1 MTTHPLIFHNLLC
14 EGPQTLIFVAA
25 PPPEH
30 PKSCNMYCYCRCRC
44 LCFCDV
50 VVELHTQCICVCVE
64 LKCYSGASRSNRGGN
79 ELGGWRGVFSNGR
92 GGGLLCPCKY
102 NFMCVCVC
110 TPVNLYYTFIFM
122 ICIHLYLLFSS
133 VCVCVY
139 VCVCVC
145 GMRESNRGQ
154 TVCGTSVYNLGGNS
168 GSFWIMT
175 TMPM

>member
-14 EGPQTLIFVAA
+14 DGPQTLIFVAA
-25 PPPEH
+25 PPPPEH

-44 LCFCDV
+44 LCFCGV
-50 VVELHTQCICVCVE
+50 VVEFHTRCICVCVE

-79 ELGGWRGVFSNGR
+79 ELGGGGSFPI
-92 GGGLLCPCKY
+92 GGLLCPCKL
-102 NFMCVCVC
+102 NFMYVCVC
-110 TPVNLYYTFIFM
+110 TPVNLYYIFIFM

-133 VCVCVY
+133 VCVY
-139 VCVCVC
+139 VCVCIC

-168 GSFWIMT
+168 GSFWIVT